1 MSRHDLLAAVE
12 DQIRALP
19 FSLLSPAIAPKIW
32 LSLDSPTALQ
42 TEELLRVGRQALIVS
57 YFDFMES
64 RTLPLGAYDTIYQ
77 IVFAQRTYQLI
88 LQHTKLPMGTVHSA
102 PICAQAFYLW
112 VAALRHSLEP
122 LHFVAWFRMIF
133 GSLIA
138 SVERLIKAQDFDL
151 EDGTAAD
158 QRPTKKPRTGSEG
171 KYTKAFELF
180 YSLRA
185 LQSEDEASIEPLN
198 KSPRRPRGPRITST
212 IQALNH
218 APGVSARPLPLLW
231 ASPLHRRLQIL
242 RPSSTLCHPK
252 CPKCPGLGLQPLNAL
267 VTLLTTKVHLSSAF
281 VAHPIR
287 ITALHTSAPSTRRN
301 TILLLSTLRRPAEPS
316 YAPSRFV
323 VAAPF
328 KHIPPYLFSLDANP
342 SYAPHHGQLR

>member
-42 TEELLRVGRQALIVS
+42 TEELLRVGRQALIVL

-122 LHFVAWFRMIF
+122 SHFVAWFRLIF

-138 SVERLIKAQDFDL
+138 SVERVIKAQDFDL
-151 EDGTAAD
+151 EDGTDAD
-158 QRPTKKPRTGSEG
+158 QRPAKKTADWLGGKIYQRPANNVDNTGTKPRTGRVRQAAATIMRKSSASSSSKFAPILDPMPPKMPKMPG
-171 KYTKAFELF
+171 AWPPTPQRPRHVVNDKSASFFRFRRTSYTNYRPPHFC
-180 YSLRA
+180 
-185 LQSEDEASIEPLN
+185 PLN
-198 KSPRRPRGPRITST
+198 
-212 IQALNH
+212 
-218 APGVSARPLPLLW
+218 
-231 ASPLHRRLQIL
+231 
-242 RPSSTLCHPK
+242 
-252 CPKCPGLGLQPLNAL
+252 
-267 VTLLTTKVHLSSAF
+267 
-281 VAHPIR
+281 
-287 ITALHTSAPSTRRN
+287 
-301 TILLLSTLRRPAEPS
+301 
-316 YAPSRFV
+316 
-323 VAAPF
+323 
-328 KHIPPYLFSLDANP
+328 
-342 SYAPHHGQLR
+342 